1 LLSAKKGNNKTIMA
15 PVSKFALA
23 LCLALA
29 TLSPHANAFSPSH
42 KAVTSRSTGNGVA
55 FLPRANNNNNNGVSL
70 LMSSDEASG
79 EKSTLVRL
87 PNSAVEVT
95 IRAPGSATKASYDM
109 VCNELAKNIEIPGF
123 RKGARIPPNVIEST
137 MAAKGGKNALRAQ
150 AITTLLGDL
159 IEPSLKDE
167 HGLEPIGQPE
177 LTVPAEELAKSFI
190 PGEPIEL
197 VIKCDVWPDI
207 QWKEVEGQEK
217 PYYGLKGSYKRAP
230 VDQSKFDRALND
242 LRERYATQE
251 PMEEGTELKDGDAC
265 KVNMVGYM
273 AAPDGV
279 TKAEPLPD
287 AASGDNVEVILG
299 EGRYMEGL
307 VEGLYG
313 AKVGDTRT
321 VYVTFPNK
329 LRDKTLAGKKA
340 IFDVTVL
347 EASNRSIPEV
357 TDEFAANVRAGLTA
371 ESLKEELQKA
381 VDAEDSKKYVNV
393 RNEALASALAQVM
406 DVDVPDT
413 LVTNQAREKY
423 ALMMTEFRDNGMA
436 DDEIKKLITPE
447 NFVKYKDIAKPD
459 IEEDFKVSMATDEIA
474 NMEGIEVPAADI
486 DEQIKSLR
494 EQAVS
499 EGQDGEFDEQAI
511 RGKVESTLQRRMVF
525 EFLAQ
530 VADLD
535 IEYVEEEQ
543 FDPALMEKLAQES
556 LEREEAEAAAAA
568 SEESS

>member
-1 LLSAKKGNNKTIMA
+1 
-15 PVSKFALA
+15 
-23 LCLALA
+23 
-29 TLSPHANAFSPSH
+29 
-42 KAVTSRSTGNGVA
+42 
-55 FLPRANNNNNNGVSL
+55 
-70 LMSSDEASG
+70 
-79 EKSTLVRL
+79 
-87 PNSAVEVT
+87 
-95 IRAPGSATKASYDM
+95 
-109 VCNELAKNIEIPGF
+109 
-123 RKGARIPPNVIEST
+123 
-137 MAAKGGKNALRAQ
+137 
-150 AITTLLGDL
+150 
-159 IEPSLKDE
+159 
-167 HGLEPIGQPE
+167 
-177 LTVPAEELAKSFI
+177 
-190 PGEPIEL
+190 
-197 VIKCDVWPDI
+197 
-207 QWKEVEGQEK
+207 
-217 PYYGLKGSYKRAP
+217 
-230 VDQSKFDRALND
+230 LND

>member
-1 LLSAKKGNNKTIMA
+1 
-15 PVSKFALA
+15 
-23 LCLALA
+23 
-29 TLSPHANAFSPSH
+29 
-42 KAVTSRSTGNGVA
+42 
-55 FLPRANNNNNNGVSL
+55 
-70 LMSSDEASG
+70 
-79 EKSTLVRL
+79 
-87 PNSAVEVT
+87 
-95 IRAPGSATKASYDM
+95 
-109 VCNELAKNIEIPGF
+109 
-123 RKGARIPPNVIEST
+123 

>member
-1 LLSAKKGNNKTIMA
+1 
-15 PVSKFALA
+15 
-23 LCLALA
+23 
-29 TLSPHANAFSPSH
+29 
-42 KAVTSRSTGNGVA
+42 
-55 FLPRANNNNNNGVSL
+55 
-70 LMSSDEASG
+70 
-79 EKSTLVRL
+79 
-87 PNSAVEVT
+87 
-95 IRAPGSATKASYDM
+95 
-109 VCNELAKNIEIPGF
+109 
-123 RKGARIPPNVIEST
+123 
-137 MAAKGGKNALRAQ
+137 
-150 AITTLLGDL
+150 
-159 IEPSLKDE
+159 
-167 HGLEPIGQPE
+167 
-177 LTVPAEELAKSFI
+177 
-190 PGEPIEL
+190 
-197 VIKCDVWPDI
+197 
-207 QWKEVEGQEK
+207 
-217 PYYGLKGSYKRAP
+217 
-230 VDQSKFDRALND
+230 
-242 LRERYATQE
+242 
-251 PMEEGTELKDGDAC
+251 MEEGTELKDGDAC

-499 EGQDGEFDEQAI
+499 EGQDG
-511 RGKVESTLQRRMVF
+511 
-525 EFLAQ
+525 
-530 VADLD
+530 
-535 IEYVEEEQ
+535 
-543 FDPALMEKLAQES
+543 
-556 LEREEAEAAAAA
+556 
-568 SEESS
+568 